1 LTKKRPEPVG
11 LALFSTT
18 VDHPVQSLVVI
29 ALVVAGRAVIAAG
42 EPAANTA
49 PKRERLVSPHVA
61 QMLADAAAQQPSAVS
76 TGAPVESAARQR
88 GPGQER
94 DVPANGI
101 VRLPPYLVRE
111 PKLPSRE
118 ELMTRHEIE
127 QLAMDKYFGEE
138 TSLYRVMNMFSPV
151 YLWRKIP
158 GLGKFPFMIG
168 RFSGPGSGPASGEY
182 TTEDRARVR
191 YEKERRD
198 ERMSDL
204 MGLLSAED
212 RARVANPEAATAR
225 PRPAPLK

>member
-1 LTKKRPEPVG
+1 
-11 LALFSTT
+11 LFSTA

-29 ALVVAGRAVIAAG
+29 ALVVAGRVAIAA
-42 EPAANTA
+42 EEAA

-61 QMLADAAAQQPSAVS
+61 QMLADVAAKQQPAAASGT
-76 TGAPVESAARQR
+76 TGESAGGQR
-88 GPGQER
+88 GQGQER

-111 PKLPSRE
+111 PRLPSRE

-138 TSLYRVMNMFSPV
+138 TSLYRVMNLFSPV

-168 RFSGPGSGPASGEY
+168 QFNGPSSGPARGEY

-191 YEKERRD
+191 YEKERMD

-212 RARVANPEAATAR
+212 RARVANPEAAPAQ